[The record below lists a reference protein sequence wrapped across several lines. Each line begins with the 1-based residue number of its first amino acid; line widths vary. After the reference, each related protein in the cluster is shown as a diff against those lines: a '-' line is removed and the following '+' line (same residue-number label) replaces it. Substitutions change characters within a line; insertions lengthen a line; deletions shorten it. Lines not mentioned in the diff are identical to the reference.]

1 MDKQT
6 HAPGAKPPIGRKE
19 RRSAI
24 ARRANAVFTSMV
36 VLLAQVLSAVGA
48 VLSSP
53 AVASAAEYGQQV
65 SLSEATQAIG
75 RTYTFRTSEGSL
87 AWCGDRHA
95 SHPDV
100 GRNGTVCE
108 GKEAQWHGIRN
119 DDTTLTGYTDKQM
132 RMIDYLVFVGNRDI
146 TASGSAFGMWGTWPV
161 DEGGSGASK
170 AAVVVQAAIW
180 MVSSYPNPA
189 DVTQDGDWSFYAG
202 DCYGDDAG
210 TGVYAQD
217 CILNAYNEAKA
228 YAEGGAG
235 NSNIDGCA
243 RVIKFGD
250 DCQDIF
256 FYTAPTGSLT
266 LKKVSGITSITD
278 SNACYDISGAQYGV
292 YSDPSCSD
300 SSLINTLQ
308 TDLLGNTGVV
318 TGLSAGTYY
327 VKETK
332 AAPGYKLCTEVH
344 AVNVTSG
351 ATATV
356 TCSEPP
362 AYDIVDGDLIGKH
375 DSKIDYKAGANTAQ
389 GGSTLKGAQFTIEYY
404 DTVSYDSYDAL
415 KKSGTKAKRTW
426 VVETDANGMAKLSAA
441 TKVSGDALYTV
452 GGQTVIPRGTV
463 VIRETK
469 APEGYKLSS
478 DVSFQ
483 TVQKTVQNGSSTES
497 FHTIHTGVFSEDDI
511 YGGLAVNKIDHDRD
525 ESVPQGDATLEG
537 AEITIKNV
545 SGGRVYV
552 KGKWYDDGA
561 DVMTIRT
568 DKNGHATTGTSD
580 LPFGIYECRETKAPT
595 GYLLNSTWRDNISVS
610 KEGEIVES
618 TNDVDDTVIR
628 GGISVEKVDKDTK
641 KSTPQGNAS
650 IDGAKIGIINRSE
663 ESVKVKGVWYASGAE
678 IENCEL
684 TIKDGKAAT
693 GAEDLPYGTY
703 ELYEKASGEGY
714 KISSDWKQEVK
725 VEKNAETVEV
735 ESKLEN
741 EVYRGGV
748 RIVKYDS
755 ELEESTPQGDA
766 TLADATFSIQN
777 ASDEPVD
784 INGTEYEHGAICL
797 TLDTKAVKLADGR
810 TQYIAECS
818 DILPY
823 GHYRVYETSAAEGYG
838 LNAAWNQE
846 FDITEDGQVVSLID
860 EELGC
865 DEDVIR
871 GGISVTKADRELNK
885 STALGAATLA
895 GCHLSV
901 KNVSEGPV
909 KVNGVVYESGQLING
924 LDLVTDE
931 NGNASTD
938 DDALPYGTYEI
949 RESIPSQGYELNT
962 EWVKT
967 VEIREHKIYPV
978 GSGDTSNDVLKE
990 QVKRADFALGKV
1002 SSKGDRLANVAF
1014 LVTSKTTG
1022 EAHVVVTQG
1031 DGSVDTSTIKHSKN
1045 TNASDAALTNGTLD
1059 ESKLDSRAGIWF
1071 SGSATEQT
1079 PVDDRLGALPYDVYT
1094 VEELRCSANKG
1105 HRLVS
1110 TEMTVD
1116 GDGVVIKVGDLCDE
1130 WVELSTE
1137 MTYDNGHT
1145 VPQGEKVVLT
1155 DVVTYK
1161 NLAAKSNYTLKSE
1174 LHLVNSAHTDMGVI
1188 ATSEQTFRTGEQ
1200 NGSID
1205 VVFSLDTSVL
1215 TDGSYLVAFEEIYD
1229 AKGLLKEHKDI
1240 NDENQTVT
1248 VVAPTLSTSAIDVSD
1263 GDKNVIADG
1272 QASVADTVYYENLA
1286 VGTEYTISGVIMNPR
1301 TKNTFKD
1308 ANGNEVRA
1316 SKTFTATSRNG
1327 SVDLLFDFDASGSD
1341 DHSSLVLFATLSH
1354 GDKIMV
1360 QHTDWDDAKELLS
1373 LERPK
1378 LTTTAVDGLD
1388 GDKTVTGEAEVSIVD
1403 TVHYEN
1409 IRPNHKYTLSG
1420 TLMNKKTGKAFVDAD
1435 GKTITATSEFT
1446 PESSEGDVKV
1456 TFTFNASELT
1466 IEDQLVVFEEL
1477 SADGKFLADH
1487 ANINDEG
1494 QTVTIGKPTVTTS
1507 AYDGFDED
1515 SVITGEADA
1524 VLIDTV
1530 HYEGVTP
1537 GKTYKV
1543 DGTLMD
1549 KKTGEAIKGSDGN
1562 AVTASAEF
1570 TPTSDSGDVNVTF
1583 TFDAGS
1589 FNKGDRIVAFETLS
1603 YKGVTLATHTDID
1616 DGKQTVSVTK
1626 PELSTTASDAA
1637 DGDKEI
1643 VSEPDVSVTDKVHY
1657 KGVTPGKT
1665 YKVTGTLMNKAS
1677 GKVVTDVD
1685 GNPVTA
1691 EKEFTPKGTE
1701 GDVEMTFTFDAT
1713 AFTTDDKL
1721 VVFEALS
1728 YKGTQLA
1735 AHADLN
1741 DKGQTVTIVEPAL
1754 GTEASD
1760 GYDGDKDVTGEAD
1773 ASVIDV
1779 VHYSNVNVG
1788 KTYTVTGTLMDKQT
1802 GKAVTDANGKA
1813 VTATKTFT
1821 AEEKYGDIELTF
1833 EFDAS
1838 EFKAGDKLVAFESM
1852 SHKGVEV
1859 GVHADLEDEYQT
1871 VTITKPELKTTAVD
1885 KLDGDKNVIGEA
1897 DVTVV
1902 DTVHYKGVTPGK
1914 TYKVTGTL
1922 MDKQTGEAVKD
1933 EDGDPVTSMLEF
1945 TPEETEGDVDLLF
1958 SFDGASYK
1966 KGDALVVFESLSY
1979 KGKEL
1984 VMHAD
1989 LEDVDQTVTIIKP
2002 ELKTTATDVLDGD
2015 KNVTG
2020 EADVAV
2026 KDKIHYKNV
2035 TPGKT
2040 YKVTGTLMNKS
2051 TGKAL
2056 TDDAGNVI
2064 TAEAEFTPES
2074 GEGDVEVIFYF
2085 DAGGL
2090 AEGDKL
2096 VAFETLFHKGAELS
2110 VHADLDDVDQTVDI
2124 VKPELKTTA
2133 VDKLDGDKNVIGE
2146 ADVTVVD
2153 TVHYK
2158 GVTPGKTYKVT
2169 GTLMDKQTGEA
2180 VKDEDGDPVTAE
2192 KEFTAQ
2198 DKEGDVDI
2206 EFTFDAGAY
2215 KASDKLVAFESIS
2228 YKGRELATHADLE
2241 DEDQTVTIT
2250 KPELKTTA
2258 VDKLDGDKNVIGE
2271 ADVTVVDTVHYK
2283 GVTPG
2288 KTYKVTGTLMDKQT
2302 GEAVKDED
2310 GDPVTAEK
2318 EFTAQDKEGDVDIE
2332 FTFDA
2337 GAYKASDKLVAFESI
2352 SYKGR
2357 ELATHADLEDEDQT
2371 VTITKPELKTT
2382 AVDKLD
2388 GDKNVVAEGDVTV
2401 VDTVHY
2407 KGVTPGKTYKVE
2419 GVLMEKTTDAEG
2431 NVSEEKFL
2439 DADGNEAKAEV
2450 EFTPEGTEGDIEV
2463 TFSFDATGVADGTP
2477 LVAFESISHKGRE
2490 LAVHADITD
2499 EDQTVVVEV
2508 PEVHTTATDAVDGDK
2523 DVTADPTAKV
2533 IDAVEY
2539 KGLTPGK
2546 TYKVEGVLMQKVT
2559 DTDGKVF
2566 EQEFVAANGDRVT
2579 AEAEFTP
2586 EKTEGSVDLTFEFD
2600 ASLLSEG
2607 EQLVAFEDL
2616 IYNGKTIAV
2625 HADIK
2630 DEAQTVTFHTPK
2642 IGTTATDAV
2651 DGDKFIVADAE
2662 STVDDRVAYEG
2673 IAVGQKYTLVGMLMN
2688 KETGLPVLT
2697 GNGADEFGEDDLK
2710 TFMAEVETLFSGYA
2724 ADDETEGAEPKRAKV
2739 DTDVL
2744 AEFCDKNAALIDALA
2759 YKVTETEF
2767 DAVSGS
2773 ETISISFDGRDLIG
2787 EDDEPVDTVV
2797 FELLLRGSIAD
2808 AEKGEGDIYVAAE
2821 HADITDEGQTVTI
2834 SPSSIGTTAVDKA
2847 DSDKELEPAEK
2858 QAITDTV
2865 VYKGLIPGK
2874 EYKLHATLMDKNTG
2888 KELTADGKAVTAEL
2902 TFTPTDA
2909 DGQVDID
2916 LGPFDASELGG
2927 HTLVVF
2933 EELTRAIEADGKAED
2948 TTVAVHKD
2956 IDDEKQSVTVKEKPI
2971 VPFVPVIPT
2980 NHVTLQTGI
2989 DSLAVPVA
2997 AAMIATAGAGVAIIR
3012 KRRRE

>member
-48 VLSSP
+48 VFSLP

-100 GRNGTVCE
+100 GRNGTVWE
-108 GKEAQWHGIRN
+108 GKKAQWHGTRN
-119 DDTTLTGYTDKQM
+119 DDTTLTGYTDTQM

-210 TGVYAQD
+210 TGVYAQN

-243 RVIKFGD
+243 RVIKFGN

-308 TDLLGNTGVV
+308 TDLLGNTGTV

-356 TCSEPP
+356 TCSETP

-663 ESVKVKGVWYASGAE
+663 ESVRVKGVWYASGAE

-735 ESKLEN
+735 KSKLEN

-766 TLADATFSIQN
+766 TLANATFSIQN

-838 LNAAWNQE
+838 LNVAWNQE

-931 NGNASTD
+931 HGNASTD
-938 DDALPYGTYEI
+938 DDVLPYGTYEI

-1022 EAHVVVTQG
+1022 EAHVIVTQG
-1031 DGSVDTSTIKHSKN
+1031 DGSIDSSSSAVKHSKN
-1045 TNASDAALTNGTLD
+1045 TNASDAALSNGTLD
-1059 ESKLDSRAGIWF
+1059 ESKLDSQAGIWF

-1079 PVDDRLGALPYDVYT
+1079 QVDDRLGALPYDVYT

-1105 HRLVS
+1105 HRLIS

-1116 GDGVVIKVGDLCDE
+1116 GNGTVIKLGDLCDE

-1205 VVFSLDTSVL
+1205 VVFSLDTSAL

-1316 SKTFTATSRNG
+1316 SKTFTAASRNG

-1446 PESSEGDVKV
+1446 PESSDGDVKV

-1616 DGKQTVSVTK
+1616 DSKQTVSVTK

-1677 GKVVTDVD
+1677 GKVVTDVN
-1685 GNPVTA
+1685 GNPVTTQ
-1691 EKEFTPKGTE
+1691 KEFTPKGTE

-1741 DKGQTVTIVEPAL
+1741 DKGQTVVIVEPAL

-1802 GKAVTDANGKA
+1802 GKAVIDANGKA

-1897 DVTVV
+1897 DALVV

-2180 VKDEDGDPVTAE
+2180 VKDEDGNAVTAE

-2241 DEDQTVTIT
+2241 DEDQTVDIV

-2271 ADVTVVDTVHYK
+2271 A
-2283 GVTPG
+2283 
-2288 KTYKVTGTLMDKQT
+2288 
-2302 GEAVKDED
+2302 
-2310 GDPVTAEK
+2310 
-2318 EFTAQDKEGDVDIE
+2318 
-2332 FTFDA
+2332 
-2337 GAYKASDKLVAFESI
+2337 
-2352 SYKGR
+2352 
-2357 ELATHADLEDEDQT
+2357 
-2371 VTITKPELKTT
+2371 
-2382 AVDKLD
+2382 
-2388 GDKNVVAEGDVTV
+2388 DVTV

-2586 EKTEGSVDLTFEFD
+2586 EKTEGSVELTFEFD

-2673 IAVGQKYTLVGMLMN
+2673 IVVGQKYTLVGMLMN

-2724 ADDETEGAEPKRAKV
+2724 ADDETEGAEPKRVKV

-2787 EDDEPVDTVV
+2787 EDGEPVDTVV

-2948 TTVAVHKD
+2948 TAVAVHKD

>member
-48 VLSSP
+48 VFSLP

-75 RTYTFRTSEGSL
+75 RTYTFKTSEGSL

-100 GRNGTVCE
+100 GRNGTVYE
-108 GKEAQWHGIRN
+108 GKKAQWHGTRN
-119 DDTTLTGYTDKQM
+119 DNATLTGYTDKQM

-217 CILNAYNEAKA
+217 CILNAYNEAKD

-580 LPFGIYECRETKAPT
+580 LPFGVYECRETKAPT

-663 ESVKVKGVWYASGAE
+663 KSVRVKGVWYASGAE

-735 ESKLEN
+735 KSKLEN

-766 TLADATFSIQN
+766 TLAGATFSIQN

-838 LNAAWNQE
+838 LNVAWNQE

-990 QVKRADFALGKV
+990 QVKRADFVLGKV
-1002 SSKGDRLANVAF
+1002 SSKGDQLANVAF

-1031 DGSVDTSTIKHSKN
+1031 DGSINSSSSVVKHSKN

-1059 ESKLDSRAGIWF
+1059 ESKLDSQAGIWF

-1079 PVDDRLGALPYDVYT
+1079 QVDDRLGALPYDVYT

-1116 GDGVVIKVGDLCDE
+1116 GNGTVIKLGDLCDE

-1205 VVFSLDTSVL
+1205 VVFSLDTSAL

-1316 SKTFTATSRNG
+1316 SKTFTAASRNG

-1446 PESSEGDVKV
+1446 PESSDGDVKV

-1616 DGKQTVSVTK
+1616 DSKQTVSVTK

-1685 GNPVTA
+1685 GNPVTTQ
-1691 EKEFTPKGTE
+1691 KEFTPKGTE

-1741 DKGQTVTIVEPAL
+1741 DKGQTVIIVEPAL

-1897 DVTVV
+1897 DALVV

-1989 LEDVDQTVTIIKP
+1989 LEDVDQMVTIIKP

-2180 VKDEDGDPVTAE
+2180 VIDADGNAVTAE

-2241 DEDQTVTIT
+2241 DEDQTVDIV

-2271 ADVTVVDTVHYK
+2271 A
-2283 GVTPG
+2283 
-2288 KTYKVTGTLMDKQT
+2288 
-2302 GEAVKDED
+2302 
-2310 GDPVTAEK
+2310 
-2318 EFTAQDKEGDVDIE
+2318 
-2332 FTFDA
+2332 
-2337 GAYKASDKLVAFESI
+2337 
-2352 SYKGR
+2352 
-2357 ELATHADLEDEDQT
+2357 
-2371 VTITKPELKTT
+2371 
-2382 AVDKLD
+2382 
-2388 GDKNVVAEGDVTV
+2388 DVTV

-2586 EKTEGSVDLTFEFD
+2586 EKTEGSVELTFEFD

-2673 IAVGQKYTLVGMLMN
+2673 IVVGQKYTLVGMLMN

-2787 EDDEPVDTVV
+2787 EADEPVDTVV

-2933 EELTRAIEADGKAED
+2933 EELTRAIEADGKVED

>member
-48 VLSSP
+48 VFSLP
-53 AVASAAEYGQQV
+53 AVASAAEYGQQI

-75 RTYTFRTSEGSL
+75 RTYTFKTSEGSL

-108 GKEAQWHGIRN
+108 GKKAQWHGTRN
-119 DDTTLTGYTDKQM
+119 DDTTLTGYTDTQM

-210 TGVYAQD
+210 TGVYAQN
-217 CILNAYNEAKA
+217 CILNAYNEAKD

-292 YSDPSCSD
+292 YRDPSCSD

-308 TDLLGNTGVV
+308 TDLLGNTGTV

-663 ESVKVKGVWYASGAE
+663 ESVRVKGVWYASGAE

-735 ESKLEN
+735 KSKLEN

-755 ELEESTPQGDA
+755 ELGESTPQGDA
-766 TLADATFSIQN
+766 TLAGATFSIQN

-838 LNAAWNQE
+838 LNVAWNQE

-909 KVNGVVYESGQLING
+909 KVNDVVYESGQLING

-949 RESIPSQGYELNT
+949 RESISSQGYELNT

-1022 EAHVVVTQG
+1022 EAHVIVTQG
-1031 DGSVDTSTIKHSKN
+1031 DGSINSSSSVIKHSKN

-1079 PVDDRLGALPYDVYT
+1079 QVDDRLGALPYDVYT

-1116 GDGVVIKVGDLCDE
+1116 DNGAVIKLGDLCDE

-1161 NLAAKSNYTLKSE
+1161 NLAAKSNYTLRSE

-1205 VVFSLDTSVL
+1205 VVFSLDTSAL

-1316 SKTFTATSRNG
+1316 SKTFTAASRNG

-1446 PESSEGDVKV
+1446 PESSDGDVKV

-1616 DGKQTVSVTK
+1616 DSKQTVSVTK

-1677 GKVVTDVD
+1677 GKVVTDVN
-1685 GNPVTA
+1685 GNPVTTQ
-1691 EKEFTPKGTE
+1691 KEFTPKGTE

-1741 DKGQTVTIVEPAL
+1741 DKGQTVVIVEPAL

-1897 DVTVV
+1897 DALVV

-1922 MDKQTGEAVKD
+1922 MDKQTGEAVID
-1933 EDGDPVTSMLEF
+1933 ADGN
-1945 TPEETEGDVDLLF
+1945 
-1958 SFDGASYK
+1958 A
-1966 KGDALVVFESLSY
+1966 
-1979 KGKEL
+1979 
-1984 VMHAD
+1984 
-1989 LEDVDQTVTIIKP
+1989 
-2002 ELKTTATDVLDGD
+2002 
-2015 KNVTG
+2015 
-2020 EADVAV
+2020 
-2026 KDKIHYKNV
+2026 
-2035 TPGKT
+2035 
-2040 YKVTGTLMNKS
+2040 
-2051 TGKAL
+2051 
-2056 TDDAGNVI
+2056 
-2064 TAEAEFTPES
+2064 
-2074 GEGDVEVIFYF
+2074 
-2085 DAGGL
+2085 
-2090 AEGDKL
+2090 
-2096 VAFETLFHKGAELS
+2096 
-2110 VHADLDDVDQTVDI
+2110 
-2124 VKPELKTTA
+2124 
-2133 VDKLDGDKNVIGE
+2133 
-2146 ADVTVVD
+2146 
-2153 TVHYK
+2153 
-2158 GVTPGKTYKVT
+2158 
-2169 GTLMDKQTGEA
+2169 
-2180 VKDEDGDPVTAE
+2180 VTAE

-2302 GEAVKDED
+2302 GEAVIDAD
-2310 GDPVTAEK
+2310 GNAVTAEK

-2388 GDKNVVAEGDVTV
+2388 GDKNVIGEADVTV

-2586 EKTEGSVDLTFEFD
+2586 EKTEGSVELTFEFD

-2673 IAVGQKYTLVGMLMN
+2673 IVVGQKYTLVGMLMN

-2948 TTVAVHKD
+2948 TAVAVHKD